1 MMKCSQCQEKF
12 WDYYDGTLSAE
23 EAAELEK
30 HLESCPECAAEA
42 KLVKQMLESL
52 HTLPEAALPEGY
64 HEELMGKIAKE
75 NLAKVSDAS
84 IDQTEKQ
91 ETSTVVPF
99 PQKRRKNWKNFGL
112 VAAAVVLV
120 AAAGGIQGIQQLRAP
135 QEAIIQEA
143 KNTPETSGYGTE
155 ETITADNSTADE
167 TTETLQ
173 DAVVNETTGTVTAE
187 PKQTTVQPKISK
199 TTPETTTT
207 TETTQPAD
215 SGQNAP
221 VQSVQ
226 EETAAPESTANQ
238 PQAAAAEQPLVGAY
252 SMNTLSEDTAGVG
265 VTESSQPV
273 VVRAS
278 DMQMPEQVSLQVKDV
293 QEAMDGI
300 RTIITEMELTEKEAT
315 ESSITVTMKENQKQ
329 TFLDELSEIGT
340 LPDTEVS
347 ESTSETMIDVKV
359 VCVETKK

>member
-1 MMKCSQCQEKF
+1 MMKCSQYQEKF
-12 WDYYDGTLSAE
+12 WDYYDGTLTAE

-42 KLVKQMLESL
+42 KMVKQMLESL

-91 ETSTVVPF
+91 ETGKVVPF

-143 KNTPETSGYGTE
+143 KNVPDASGYGTE
-155 ETITADNSTADE
+155 ETITADNDMADT

-173 DAVVNETTGTVTAE
+173 DTVENETTVSAE
-187 PKQTTVQPKISK
+187 PKQTTTQPKIST
-199 TTPETTTT
+199 TTPKTTTT
-207 TETTQPAD
+207 TETTQPAN
-215 SGQNAP
+215 SGQKAP

-226 EETAAPESTANQ
+226 EETAPESTATQ
-238 PQAAAAEQPLVGAY
+238 PQADTVEQPVTGAY
-252 SMNTLSEDTAGVG
+252 SMNTVSEGTAGAG
-265 VTESSQPV
+265 AEESSQPV

-278 DMQMPEQVSLQVKDV
+278 DMQMPEQVSLEVKDI

-340 LPDTEVS
+340 LPETEVA
-347 ESTSETMIDVKV
+347 ESTAETKIDVKV
-359 VCVETKK
+359 VCVEAKK

>member
-12 WDYYDGTLSAE
+12 WDYYDGTLSKE

-42 KLVKQMLESL
+42 KMVKQMLESL

-75 NLAKVSDAS
+75 SLAKVSVAS
-84 IDQTEKQ
+84 INQTEKQ
-91 ETSTVVPF
+91 ETGTVVPF

-143 KNTPETSGYGTE
+143 RNTPDVSGCETE
-155 ETITADNSTADE
+155 ETMTADNNMADT

-173 DAVVNETTGTVTAE
+173 DAVVEETTGAVSTE
-187 PKQTTVQPKISK
+187 PKQTIVQPKISK
-199 TTPETTTT
+199 TTPKTTTT

-215 SGQNAP
+215 SGQKAP

-226 EETAAPESTANQ
+226 KETAPESTVNQ
-238 PQAAAAEQPLVGAY
+238 PQADATEQPVTGVY
-252 SMNTLSEDTAGVG
+252 SMNALSEDAAGAG
-265 VTESSQPV
+265 AEESSQPV

-278 DMQMPEQVSLQVKDV
+278 DMQMPKQVSLAVNNV

-340 LPDTEVS
+340 LPETEVT
-347 ESTSETMIDVKV
+347 ESTAETKIDVKV
-359 VCVETKK
+359 VCIETKK

>member
-1 MMKCSQCQEKF
+1 MMNCNQYQEKF
-12 WDYYDGTLSAE
+12 WDYYDGTLTAK

-42 KLVKQMLESL
+42 KMVKQMLESL

-91 ETSTVVPF
+91 EIGTVVPF

-143 KNTPETSGYGTE
+143 KNTPDTSGYGTE
-155 ETITADNSTADE
+155 ETITADNNTADT
-167 TTETLQ
+167 TTEILQ
-173 DAVVNETTGTVTAE
+173 GAVAEEPTGAVSAE
-187 PKQTTVQPKISK
+187 PRQTTAQPKISK
-199 TTPETTTT
+199 TTPKTTTT
-207 TETTQPAD
+207 TETTKPAD
-215 SGQNAP
+215 SGQKAP
-221 VQSVQ
+221 VKTI
-226 EETAAPESTANQ
+226 EEEIISPESTANQ
-238 PQAAAAEQPLVGAY
+238 PQAEAAEQPLVGAY
-252 SMNTLSEDTAGVG
+252 SMNAMSEDTAGTGTV
-265 VTESSQPV
+265 ESNQPV

-278 DMQMPEQVSLQVKDV
+278 DMQMPEQVSLQVNDV
-293 QEAMDGI
+293 KEAMDGI
-300 RTIITEMELTEKEAT
+300 RTILSEMELTEKEAT

-329 TFLDELSEIGT
+329 TFLDKLSEIGT
-340 LPDTEVS
+340 LPDTEVA
-347 ESTSETMIDVKV
+347 ESIAETKIDVKV
-359 VCVETKK
+359 ICVETKE